1 MFDMIIQKFSFI
13 EIISENWH
21 WLVFGFIF
29 TILSCVFTY
38 KLNPK
43 TFNLRNKSLVL
54 KNMCYLYCIAIIM
67 CFIFGFRF
75 ANDVSLTKV
84 HDKIHVT
91 GNKVVID
98 KLDSNYCYGY
108 GTARLNFF
116 GLFGTSCGDD
126 ERRFKLEYND
136 IYEEGRLISKENDVY
151 TLSKDEYT
159 MLKEKQDRGY

>member
-1 MFDMIIQKFSFI
+1 MIIQKFSFI
-13 EIISENWH
+13 EIISENRH
-21 WLVFGFIF
+21 WFIFGFIC
-29 TILSCVFTY
+29 TILMCVLTY

-43 TFNLRNKSLVL
+43 TFNLQNKSLVI
-54 KNMCYLYCIAIIM
+54 KNFCYLYSIVLIM
-67 CFIFGFRF
+67 CFILGFRF

-84 HDKIHVT
+84 QDKIHVT
-91 GNKVVID
+91 GDKVVID
-98 KLDSNYCYGY
+98 KLDSSSCYGY
-108 GTARLNFF
+108 GTARLKFF

-151 TLSKDEYT
+151 LLSKDEYT

>member
-1 MFDMIIQKFSFI
+1 MIIQKFSFI
-13 EIISENWH
+13 EIISENRH
-21 WLVFGFIF
+21 WFIFGFIC
-29 TILSCVFTY
+29 TILMCVLTY

-43 TFNLRNKSLVL
+43 TFNLQNKSLVL

-67 CFIFGFRF
+67 CFILGFRF

-84 HDKIHVT
+84 QDKIHVT
-91 GNKVVID
+91 GDKVVID
-98 KLDSNYCYGY
+98 KLDSSYCYGY
-108 GTARLNFF
+108 GTARLKFF

-126 ERRFKLEYND
+126 ECRFKLEYND

>member
-1 MFDMIIQKFSFI
+1 
-13 EIISENWH
+13 
-21 WLVFGFIF
+21 
-29 TILSCVFTY
+29 
-38 KLNPK
+38 
-43 TFNLRNKSLVL
+43 
-54 KNMCYLYCIAIIM
+54 M

-75 ANDVSLTKV
+75 ASDIPLTQV
-84 HDKIHVT
+84 QDKIHVT
-91 GNKVVID
+91 GDKVVID
-98 KLDSNYCYGY
+98 KLDNSYCYGW
-108 GTARLNFF
+108 GDARLKFF

>member
-1 MFDMIIQKFSFI
+1 MIIQKFSFI
-13 EIISENWH
+13 EIISENRH
-21 WLVFGFIF
+21 WFIFGFIL
-29 TILSCVFTY
+29 TILMCVLTY

-43 TFNLRNKSLVL
+43 TFNLQNKFLVI
-54 KNMCYLYCIAIIM
+54 KNFCYLYCIVLIM
-67 CFIFGFRF
+67 CFILGFRF

-84 HDKIHVT
+84 QDKIHVT
-91 GNKVVID
+91 GDKVVID
-98 KLDSNYCYGY
+98 KLDNSYCYGY
-108 GTARLNFF
+108 GVARVKFF
-116 GLFGTSCGDD
+116 GLFDANCDD